1 MNLLFFIFPTAL
13 YYTVMEQLNT
23 HKLVNLKKRMVKYN
37 DCVYGKRILAVI
49 DECLGE
55 ARLVSKDKDQDRRNK
70 WLWEEVCCED
80 CGNSY
85 TNDSI
90 YKHRRDVHGKVSD
103 RPTVDTA
110 AIIRDMLE
118 ALRK

>member
-1 MNLLFFIFPTAL
+1 
-13 YYTVMEQLNT
+13 MELLNT
-23 HKLVNLKKRMVKYN
+23 HKLVNLRKRIITLHPLCN

-55 ARLVSKDKDQDRRNK
+55 ARLVSKEKDQDRRNK

-80 CGNSY
+80 CGKSY
-85 TNDSI
+85 TNDVI

-110 AIIRDMLE
+110 AIFRDMIE